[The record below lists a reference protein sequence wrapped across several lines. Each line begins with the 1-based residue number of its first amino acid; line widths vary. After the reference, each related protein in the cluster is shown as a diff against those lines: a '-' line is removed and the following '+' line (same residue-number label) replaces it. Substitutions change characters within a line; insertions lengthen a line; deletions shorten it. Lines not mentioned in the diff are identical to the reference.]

1 MNEPIQDGLRRF
13 ARELRRSSMSL
24 ADLIPLLQQ
33 AADRIDQLEKER
45 SPTHAVGFVVAANTP
60 TVVPFPLVFT
70 TGEQHC
76 AQVFNNN

>member
-33 AADRIDQLEKER
+33 AADRIDQLEKDAQF
-45 SPTHAVGFVVAANTP
+45 SQAQ
-60 TVVPFPLVFT
+60 
-70 TGEQHC
+70 QHC